1 VTIGGD
7 RKIYFSGEKRGFF
20 RLRKKKLKIFARW
33 ECPFGLYN
41 VEKGH
46 FLDISKKKIA
56 KNFSE
61 NGMSGLY
68 KVALS

>member
-1 VTIGGD
+1 
-7 RKIYFSGEKRGFF
+7 
-20 RLRKKKLKIFARW
+20 LRKKKLKIFARW

-46 FLDISKKKIA
+46 FLDISEKKIA

-68 KVALS
+68 KVALAEPSHNVETFSSTLKFTN